1 MGSIFYMERNGQKY
15 AYESTSVRV
24 PGRKNPKTVKTYLG
38 KVDPE
43 TGRIIPKE
51 SRSRPKE
58 EYAKHYGAVKALD
71 GIQKQMGIFEDLD
84 AVFTTMAPSMMGAA
98 MALAINPSTMDSL
111 HYTVEG
117 SVIQETYRMRGT
129 LSPSAIGE
137 LSEEIGG
144 MMVTMDRFF
153 GRRIAR
159 NPASF
164 YSLDLTSVSTYSKM
178 EGWAQWGHNRDN
190 EDLRQTNIAM
200 VTDAEGIPAMFRM
213 LPGSIADMAVMKSIV
228 EDMQEMGCRGR
239 LVMDRGFESAE
250 NVSALLDLGVQFT
263 VPSNARAEPVKK
275 LMTMAVSEMRK
286 AASHAF
292 HEGCAYQYAEYEVGI
307 DDLDSGCEYIVRI
320 PASQKDS
327 RENNERFDR
336 ARKLKAFIVYDPK
349 KAADD
354 KNQMMS
360 MVHDTELKLEGTRPR
375 DPEMVYRE
383 LPAFVRRYLD
393 YSVDDRGAMHMVRKD
408 NAFTFA
414 DNRSGMF
421 VMLTDTGTTFDE
433 MMTSYD
439 VRDWV
444 EKAFDVYKNDLDGG
458 RSRTGNVERARGRL
472 FLKFIAL
479 MLRIR
484 IQNILRK
491 HDDDA
496 KKGTVKKDTVCG
508 MTVNEV
514 LLSLNTVFAVGNTG
528 DWRLTAVS
536 KNVREVFRLFGLEEP
551 KSGRIMLVRCNLY
564 NPQI

>member
-84 AVFTTMAPSMMGAA
+84 AVFTTMAPDMMGAA
-98 MALAINPSTMDSL
+98 MASAINPSTMDSL

-117 SVIQETYRMRGT
+117 SIIRETYRMRGT

-190 EDLRQTNIAM
+190 EDLKQTNIAM
-200 VTDAEGIPAMFRM
+200 MTDAEGIPAMFRM
-213 LPGSIADMAVMKSIV
+213 LPGSIADMAVMRSVV
-228 EDMQEMGCRGR
+228 EDLQEMGCKGR

-250 NVSALLDLGVQFT
+250 NVSALLDMGVQFT
-263 VPSNARAEPVKK
+263 VPSNAKAEPVKK
-275 LMTMAVSEMRK
+275 LMTMAVSEMKK
-286 AASHAF
+286 AASHTF
-292 HEGCAYQYAEYEVGI
+292 HEGYAYQYAEFEVGI
-307 DDLDSGCEYIVRI
+307 ADLDTGREYIVRI
-320 PASQKDS
+320 PANQKDS
-327 RENNERFDR
+327 RENNERFDK
-336 ARKLKAFIVYDPK
+336 ARKLKAFVVYDPK

-375 DPEMVYRE
+375 DPAMVYRE
-383 LPAFVRRYLD
+383 LPAFIRRYLD

-433 MMTSYD
+433 MMASYD

-458 RSRTGNVERARGRL
+458 RSRTGSVERARGRL

-496 KKGTVKKDTVCG
+496 KKGMVKKDTVCG

-536 KNVREVFRLFGLEEP
+536 KNVREIFRLFGLEEP
-551 KSGRIMLVRCNLY
+551 KSGRIMSV
-564 NPQI
+564 

>member
-38 KVDPE
+38 RVDPE
-43 TGRIIPKE
+43 TGKIIPKE

-84 AVFTTMAPSMMGAA
+84 AVFATMAPNIMGAA
-98 MALAINPSTMDSL
+98 MALAMNPSTMDSL

-117 SVIQETYRMRGT
+117 SVIRETCRMRGT
-129 LSPSAIGE
+129 LSPSTIGD

-159 NPASF
+159 NPASS
-164 YSLDLTSVSTYSKM
+164 YSLDLTSVSTYSEM
-178 EGWAQWGHNRDN
+178 EGWGQWGHNRDG
-190 EDLRQTNIAM
+190 EDLKQTNIAM
-200 VTDAEGIPAMFRM
+200 VTDAEGIPMMFRM
-213 LPGSIADMAVMKSIV
+213 LPGSIADMSVMKSVV
-228 EDMQEMGCRGR
+228 EDMKELGCRGR

-250 NVSALLDLGVQFT
+250 NISALLDLGTEFT
-263 VPSNARAEPVKK
+263 VPSNARAEPIKK
-275 LMTMAVSEMRK
+275 LMTMAVSEMKR
-286 AASHAF
+286 ASSHAF
-292 HEGCAYQYAEYEVGI
+292 HEGSAYQYAEYEVGI
-307 DDLDSGCEYIVRI
+307 ADLDTGHEYIVRI
-320 PASQKDS
+320 PPNQKDS
-327 RENNERFDR
+327 EENNRRFDG
-336 ARKLKAFIVYDPK
+336 ARKLKAFVVYDPK

-354 KNQMMS
+354 KNRMMS
-360 MVHDTELKLEGTRPR
+360 MVHDMELKLEGTRPR
-375 DPEMVYRE
+375 DPERAYRE

-393 YSVDDRGAMHMVRKD
+393 YSVDDGGVMHMVRKD

-421 VMLTDTGTTFDE
+421 VMLTDAGTTFEE

-458 RSRTGNVERARGRL
+458 RSRTGNAERARGRL
-472 FLKFIAL
+472 FLKFVAL

-484 IQNILRK
+484 IQNILRE
-491 HDDDA
+491 HDEDA

-514 LLSLNTVFAVGNTG
+514 LLSLNTLFAVGSTG

-536 KNVREVFRLFGLEEP
+536 KNVREIFRLFGLEEP
-551 KSGRIMLVRCNLY
+551 KSGRIVLA
-564 NPQI
+564 

>member
-24 PGRKNPKTVKTYLG
+24 PGKKNPKTVKTYLG

-43 TGRIIPKE
+43 TGKIIPKE

-84 AVFTTMAPSMMGAA
+84 ATFTTMAPNMMGAA
-98 MALAINPSTMDSL
+98 MALAMNPSTMDSL

-117 SVIQETYRMRGT
+117 SVIRETCRMRGT
-129 LSPSAIGE
+129 LSPSAIGD

-190 EDLRQTNIAM
+190 EDLKQTNIAM

-213 LPGSIADMAVMKSIV
+213 LPGSIADMAVMRSVV
-228 EDMQEMGCRGR
+228 EDMQKLGCKGR

-250 NVSALLDLGVQFT
+250 NISALLDLGTEFT
-263 VPSNARAEPVKK
+263 VPSNAKAEPIKK

-292 HEGCAYQYAEYEVGI
+292 HEGSAYQYAEFEVGI
-307 DDLDSGCEYIVRI
+307 ADLGSGYEYIVRI

-327 RENNERFDR
+327 EENNERFEK
-336 ARKLKAFIVYDPK
+336 ARKLKAFVVYDPK

-360 MVHDTELKLEGTRPR
+360 MVHDMELKLEGTRPR
-375 DPEMVYRE
+375 DPDMTYRE

-393 YSVDDRGAMHMVRKD
+393 YSVDDGGVMHMVRKD

-421 VMLTDTGTTFDE
+421 VMLTDPDTSFDE

-491 HDDDA
+491 HDEDA
-496 KKGTVKKDTVCG
+496 KKGVVKKDTVCG
-508 MTVNEV
+508 MTVNEA

-536 KNVREVFRLFGLEEP
+536 KNVREIFRLFGLEEP
-551 KSGRIMLVRCNLY
+551 KSGRIVLA
-564 NPQI
+564 

>member
-43 TGRIIPKE
+43 TGKIIPKE

-84 AVFTTMAPSMMGAA
+84 AVFATMAPNIMGAA
-98 MALAINPSTMDSL
+98 MALAMNPSTMDSL

-117 SVIQETYRMRGT
+117 SVIRETCRMRGT
-129 LSPSAIGE
+129 LSPSTIGD

-159 NPASF
+159 NPASS
-164 YSLDLTSVSTYSKM
+164 YSLDLTSVSTYSGM
-178 EGWAQWGHNRDN
+178 EGWGQWGHNRDG
-190 EDLRQTNIAM
+190 EDLKQTNIAM
-200 VTDAEGIPAMFRM
+200 VTDAEGIPMMFRM
-213 LPGSIADMAVMKSIV
+213 LPGSIADMSVMKSVV
-228 EDMQEMGCRGR
+228 EDMKELGCRGR

-250 NVSALLDLGVQFT
+250 NISALLDLGTEFT
-263 VPSNARAEPVKK
+263 VPSNARAEPIKK
-275 LMTMAVSEMRK
+275 LMTMAVSEMKR
-286 AASHAF
+286 ASSHAF
-292 HEGCAYQYAEYEVGI
+292 HEGSAYQYAEYEVGI
-307 DDLDSGCEYIVRI
+307 ADLDTGHEYIVRI
-320 PASQKDS
+320 PPNQKDS
-327 RENNERFDR
+327 EENNRRFDG
-336 ARKLKAFIVYDPK
+336 ARKLKAFVVYDPK

-354 KNQMMS
+354 KNRMMS
-360 MVHDTELKLEGTRPR
+360 MVHDMELKLEGTRPR
-375 DPEMVYRE
+375 DPERAYRE

-393 YSVDDRGAMHMVRKD
+393 YSVDDGGVMHMVRKD
-408 NAFTFA
+408 NAFMIA

-421 VMLTDTGTTFDE
+421 VMLTDAGTTFEE

-458 RSRTGNVERARGRL
+458 RSRTGNAERARGRL
-472 FLKFIAL
+472 FLKFVAL

-484 IQNILRK
+484 IQNILRE
-491 HDDDA
+491 HDEDA
-496 KKGTVKKDTVCG
+496 KKGMVKKDTVCG

-514 LLSLNTVFAVGNTG
+514 LLSLNTLFAIGSTG

-536 KNVREVFRLFGLEEP
+536 KNVREIFRLFGLEEP
-551 KSGRIMLVRCNLY
+551 KSGRIVLA
-564 NPQI
+564 